1 MHDTEFERA
10 LFASIELSPIA
21 TLITNPR
28 LPDNPIVC
36 ANAAFCALT
45 GYGRSEI
52 LGRNCR
58 FLAGPGTEPEGR
70 ALLRDAVSHARAVLT
85 VVLNYKKDGTAFHN
99 AVMIAPV
106 AGQNGAIDY
115 FIGSQMDV
123 GDVAEPMVGPRAARA
138 TALMATLT
146 PRQRQVLE
154 RMVQGYRNKQIA
166 ASLGIDEKTVK
177 MHRAGMLKR
186 LGAATTADAI
196 RIAIE
201 ASSPR

>member
-1 MHDTEFERA
+1 MHDNEFERA
-10 LFASIELSPIA
+10 LFASIDLSPIA

-28 LPDNPIVC
+28 LPDNPIVR

-45 GYGRSEI
+45 GFAKGEI
-52 LGRNCR
+52 VGHNCR
-58 FLAGPGTEPEGR
+58 FLAGPGTETAGR
-70 ALLRDAVSHARAVLT
+70 TLLREAVANAKPVLT
-85 VVLNYKKDGTAFHN
+85 VLLNYRKDGTAFRN

-106 AGQNGAIDY
+106 VGEGGAIDY

-123 GDVAEPMVGPRAARA
+123 GDAPEPLAGPRAARA
-138 TALMATLT
+138 SALTATLT
-146 PRQRQVLE
+146 PRQKQVLE

-177 MHRAGMLKR
+177 MHRASLLRR

-201 ASSPR
+201 ARPAR

>member
-1 MHDTEFERA
+1 MHETDFERA

-36 ANAAFCALT
+36 ANAAFCTLT
-45 GYGRSEI
+45 GYERTEI
-52 LGRNCR
+52 VGRNCR
-58 FLAGPGTEPEGR
+58 FLAGPGTEPAGR
-70 ALLRDAVSHARAVLT
+70 TLLRDAVAHAKPVLT

-99 AVMIAPV
+99 AVMVAPV
-106 AGQNGAIDY
+106 VGDGDTVDY
-115 FIGSQMDV
+115 FIGSQMDM
-123 GDVAEPMVGPRAARA
+123 GGASEPLAGPRAARA
-138 TALMATLT
+138 SSLIATLT
-146 PRQRQVLE
+146 PRQKQVLE

-177 MHRAGMLKR
+177 MHRAGLLRR

-201 ASSPR
+201 AHPPR